1 MFTFFIK
8 GGVYMWPL
16 LLFAIIILA
25 LAVKKAIDLFFKKE
39 LSQTQL
45 EKGINAI
52 LFWGG
57 ISLLIGFLGHYHGLY
72 AAMWAIARANDIS
85 PAIVAAGYGV
95 SLITVLFGMI
105 IFLFSMMIWFFYR
118 WRFKNLIAK
127 TNQL

>member
-16 LLFAIIILA
+16 LLFAIIIIV
-25 LAVKKAIDLFFKKE
+25 LAVKKAIDLFVKKDINHF
-39 LSQTQL
+39 QL

-57 ISLLIGFLGHYHGLY
+57 MSALIGFLGHYHGVY
-72 AAMWAIARANDIS
+72 IAMWAIARANDIS

-95 SLITVLFGMI
+95 SLITILFGLI
-105 IFLFSMMIWFFYR
+105 VFFFSALIWFLFR
-118 WRFKNLIAK
+118 WRYKQLISK
-127 TNQL
+127 SD